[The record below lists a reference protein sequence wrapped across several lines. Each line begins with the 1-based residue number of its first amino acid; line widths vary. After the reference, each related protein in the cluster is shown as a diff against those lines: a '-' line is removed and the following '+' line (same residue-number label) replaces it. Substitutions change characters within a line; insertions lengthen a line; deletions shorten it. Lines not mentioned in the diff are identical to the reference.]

1 MQKLIKVVKDRK
13 GGGYISTVILVLVSM
28 MVLAVAISAFSLLAT
43 QLKLTRFA
51 NEMVG
56 IATVC
61 GGITPEVA
69 ERYNELSEETGLS
82 PSVSWSADWL
92 DESAKTVQ
100 LSDTISV
107 TLEMDTEI
115 DGLGDAVNIPVNLK
129 IRRSGLSQRY
139 YKP

>member
-1 MQKLIKVVKDRK
+1 MQRLIKVAKDRK
-13 GGGYISTVILVLVSM
+13 GAGYISTVILVLVSM

-107 TLEMDTEI
+107 TLEMDTVI

>member
-1 MQKLIKVVKDRK
+1 
-13 GGGYISTVILVLVSM
+13 M

>member
-1 MQKLIKVVKDRK
+1 MQKLIIVVKDRK
-13 GGGYISTVILVLVSM
+13 GAGYISTVILVLVSM
-28 MVLAVAISAFSLLAT
+28 MVLAVAISSFSLLAT